1 MALFILKDQLRNNHI
16 WLFRHHG
23 KWSDKKYFQN
33 IYWE

>member
-1 MALFILKDQLRNNHI
+1 MNELMAINKTWYLE
-16 WLFRHHG
+16 HHG